1 MSPKFLSLSTRLYL
15 EGDFL
20 QGAADISQALSPPH
34 LLLPSPRMYFV

>member
-20 QGAADISQALSPPH
+20 QGVADISQALSPH
-34 LLLPSPRMYFV
+34 LLPSPRMYFV

>member
-20 QGAADISQALSPPH
+20 QGVADISQALLSPPH
-34 LLLPSPRMYFV
+34 LLLPSPRM